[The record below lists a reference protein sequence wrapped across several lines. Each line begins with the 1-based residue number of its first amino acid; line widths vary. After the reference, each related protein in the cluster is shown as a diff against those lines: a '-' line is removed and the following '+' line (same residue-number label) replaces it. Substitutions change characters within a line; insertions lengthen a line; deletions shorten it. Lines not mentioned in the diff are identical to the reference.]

1 MCYTRRKIE
10 GGDGALWESDDA
22 NFLNPNGQSRNLNIY
37 ERNTDRPIPQTNE
50 MIGHKYIL
58 ISFFAQI
65 IFGFI
70 NQTWVN

>member
-1 MCYTRRKIE
+1 MK
-10 GGDGALWESDDA
+10 
-22 NFLNPNGQSRNLNIY
+22 
-37 ERNTDRPIPQTNE
+37 QTNE